1 MDKYHISFIVSVLL
15 HQDEVA
21 VNDFANVLAL
31 LPSDESIKRGSS
43 LWTELA
49 QWLPQMAKAGTTN
62 EPLHLWQ
69 YIETSLAEMTNN
81 SSSENSGV
89 YSRE

>member
-1 MDKYHISFIVSVLL
+1 VSV
-15 HQDEVA
+15 D
-21 VNDFANVLAL
+21 DFANVLAL

-62 EPLHLWQ
+62 EPSHLWQ

-81 SSSENSGV
+81 SSPENSGV
-89 YSRE
+89 FTSK